1 MDRRIRLN
9 VHLDGRSQSSA
20 AYIERR
26 STATSSEEK
35 RSHRLW
41 RGGVRRELAD
51 VDPYGRFVRGLDF
64 RMSKTLK
71 ILITGAARGIG
82 MATAQVLANRG
93 HSVVATDISA
103 LSGLQGIQA
112 HVLDVTSDDSVA
124 QCLKEVGP
132 LDAIVNNA
140 AISGGGPVEGYP
152 LDRFRQTF
160 ETNTLGALRVIQAV
174 LPAWRKR
181 GSGVIVN
188 VSSVNGRVSSPLRA
202 AYSASKFALEAL
214 TEALH
219 LEVRHFGI
227 RSVLIEPGAIATG
240 MKPIEPHQG
249 PADYAGLWEQC
260 AGADTKTTGP
270 TGPPGPEVVA
280 LAIARAIEDP
290 ATPLRVPV
298 GQDAEMILGLR
309 RSLDDQAFEEAMR
322 KAIGFTW

>member
-1 MDRRIRLN
+1 
-9 VHLDGRSQSSA
+9 
-20 AYIERR
+20 
-26 STATSSEEK
+26 
-35 RSHRLW
+35 
-41 RGGVRRELAD
+41 
-51 VDPYGRFVRGLDF
+51 
-64 RMSKTLK
+64 MSKTLK

-93 HSVVATDISA
+93 HSVVATDVSA
-103 LSGLQGIQA
+103 LSGLEGIQA

-124 QCLKEVGP
+124 RCLEAVGP

-140 AISGGGPVEGYP
+140 AIFVGGGPLEGYP

-160 ETNTLGALRVIQAV
+160 ETNTLGPLRVIQAV

-214 TEALH
+214 TESLH
-219 LEVRHFGI
+219 VEVRHFGI
-227 RSVLIEPGAIATG
+227 RCVLIEPGNIATG
-240 MKPIEPHQG
+240 IKASQTHKG
-249 PADYAGLWEQC
+249 PAEYAGLWEQW
-260 AGADTKTTGP
+260 AGANTKTTGP

-280 LAIARAIEDP
+280 LAIASAIEDP

-298 GQDAEMILGLR
+298 GQDAEMILGAR
-309 RSLDDQAFEEAMR
+309 RSLDDQAFEDAMR

>member
-1 MDRRIRLN
+1 MAKALR
-9 VHLDGRSQSSA
+9 V
-20 AYIERR
+20 
-26 STATSSEEK
+26 
-35 RSHRLW
+35 
-41 RGGVRRELAD
+41 
-51 VDPYGRFVRGLDF
+51 
-64 RMSKTLK
+64 
-71 ILITGAARGIG
+71 LITGAARGIG
-82 MATAQVLANRG
+82 RATAQALANRG
-93 HSVVATDISA
+93 HAVVATDLSA
-103 LSGLQGIQA
+103 PNGLEGIQV

-124 QCLKEVGP
+124 RCLQAVGP
-132 LDAIVNNA
+132 LDAIINNA
-140 AISGGGPVEGYP
+140 GITTGGGPVEGYP
-152 LDRFRQTF
+152 LDRFRQMF

-188 VSSVNGRVSSPLRA
+188 VSSVNGRVASPLRA

-227 RSVLIEPGAIATG
+227 RSVLIEPGNTDTG
-240 MKPIEPHQG
+240 IKPIEPHQG

-260 AGADTKTTGP
+260 AGTDTKMTGP
-270 TGPPGPEVVA
+270 SGPQGPEVVA

-309 RSLDDQAFEEAMR
+309 RSLDDQAFEAAMR
-322 KAIGFTW
+322 NGLGFTW

>member
-1 MDRRIRLN
+1 VRWLAN
-9 VHLDGRSQSSA
+9 KPLK
-20 AYIERR
+20 
-26 STATSSEEK
+26 TSYDTQE
-35 RSHRLW
+35 
-41 RGGVRRELAD
+41 
-51 VDPYGRFVRGLDF
+51 DF
-64 RMSKTLK
+64 RMSKVLRV
-71 ILITGAARGIG
+71 LITGAARGIG

-93 HSVVATDISA
+93 HSVVATDISPLSGP
-103 LSGLQGIQA
+103 LSGLEGIQA

-124 QCLKEVGP
+124 RCLKEVGP

-140 AISGGGPVEGYP
+140 AIFGGGPVEGYP
-152 LDRFRQTF
+152 LDRFRQMF
-160 ETNTLGALRVIQAV
+160 ETNTLGPLRVIQAV

-214 TEALH
+214 TESLH

-240 MKPIEPHQG
+240 IKAIEPHKG

-270 TGPPGPEVVA
+270 SGPPGPEVVA

-290 ATPLRVPV
+290 ATPFRVPV

-309 RSLDDQAFEEAMR
+309 RSLDDQAFEDAMR
-322 KAIGFTW
+322 KALGFTW

>member
-1 MDRRIRLN
+1 
-9 VHLDGRSQSSA
+9 
-20 AYIERR
+20 
-26 STATSSEEK
+26 
-35 RSHRLW
+35 
-41 RGGVRRELAD
+41 
-51 VDPYGRFVRGLDF
+51 
-64 RMSKTLK
+64 MSKALRV
-71 ILITGAARGIG
+71 LITGAARGIG

-103 LSGLQGIQA
+103 LSGLEGIRA

-124 QCLKEVGP
+124 RCLKEVGP

-140 AISGGGPVEGYP
+140 AIFGGGPVEGYP
-152 LDRFRQTF
+152 LDRIRQMF
-160 ETNTLGALRVIQAV
+160 ETNTLGPLRVIQAV

-214 TEALH
+214 TESLH

-227 RSVLIEPGAIATG
+227 RSVLIEPGNIAPG
-240 MKPIEPHQG
+240 MKASEPHKG

-260 AGADTKTTGP
+260 AGADTKMTGP
-270 TGPPGPEVVA
+270 SVPGPEVVA
-280 LAIARAIEDP
+280 LAIASAIEDP
-290 ATPLRVPV
+290 ATPFRVPV

-309 RSLDDQAFEEAMR
+309 RSLHDQAFEDAMR
-322 KAIGFTW
+322 KALGFTW

>member
-1 MDRRIRLN
+1 
-9 VHLDGRSQSSA
+9 
-20 AYIERR
+20 
-26 STATSSEEK
+26 
-35 RSHRLW
+35 
-41 RGGVRRELAD
+41 
-51 VDPYGRFVRGLDF
+51 
-64 RMSKTLK
+64 MSKALRV
-71 ILITGAARGIG
+71 LITGAARGIG
-82 MATAQVLANRG
+82 MATAQVLAKRG

-103 LSGLQGIQA
+103 LSGLEGIQA

-124 QCLKEVGP
+124 RCLKEVGP

-152 LDRFRQTF
+152 LDRIRQIF

-188 VSSVNGRVSSPLRA
+188 VSSVSGRVSSPLGA
-202 AYSASKFALEAL
+202 AYNASKFALEAL
-214 TEALH
+214 TESLH

-227 RSVLIEPGAIATG
+227 RSVLIEPGNIATG
-240 MKPIEPHQG
+240 IKAIEPHQG
-249 PADYAGLWEQC
+249 PADYAGLWEQW
-260 AGADTKTTGP
+260 AGAHTKMTGP
-270 TGPPGPEVVA
+270 SLPGPEVVA
-280 LAIARAIEDP
+280 LAIASAIEDP

-309 RSLDDQAFEEAMR
+309 RSLDDQAFEDAMR